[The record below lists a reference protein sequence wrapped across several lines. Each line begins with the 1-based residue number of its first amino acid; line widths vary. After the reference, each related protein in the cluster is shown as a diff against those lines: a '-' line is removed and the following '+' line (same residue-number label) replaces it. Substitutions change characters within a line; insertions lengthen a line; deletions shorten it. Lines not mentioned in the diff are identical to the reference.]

1 MSDPND
7 VSTAT
12 GESPPLYHRKP
23 SMMSCQKG
31 DASCQIR
38 PQGDVTTTTELSDPD
53 NASSGDA
60 VEQEADDL
68 DDTTPKEV
76 IEAGIAGA
84 LVPEYS
90 TQSS

>member
-38 PQGDVTTTTELSDPD
+38 PQGDVTTTTELSD
-53 NASSGDA
+53 NASSGGA
-60 VEQEADDL
+60 VEQEADDV
-68 DDTTPKEV
+68 DVTTPKEV